1 VPAKLA
7 PALRSLTRRGRSLL
21 VAGLALAVFGWV
33 AGVVDLQRL
42 GVLLVT
48 LPLLAAAVVT
58 RTRFRV
64 ACTRTVTPP
73 RVPVGSSAEVLLELE
88 NLSLLPT
95 ASLFAEDAVPA
106 ALGARPRFSFS
117 QVEGGGRRAAAY
129 SVRGA
134 ARGRHR
140 VGPLDLR
147 VGDPFGLVEV
157 RRSATAVDSVVVVP
171 VVEPLPRFSLGSAW
185 SGSGEASGRSLA
197 STGDDDSAVR
207 EYRRGDD
214 LRRVHWRTTAR
225 TGEMMVR
232 REEQPWQSRAALLL
246 DSRSAAHRGAGPTSS
261 WERAVGLAASVG
273 THLAGDGYALR
284 AVTDDGSDLAAAEA
298 ELAAP
303 QLLDALSAISAG
315 GGSAL
320 TPGLRRLVG
329 GTGGRAG
336 VLVAVLGALSDDDV
350 EALARGRG
358 AATGVALL
366 LDTTR
371 WGDGAVAERSP
382 SVRRAARLLAT
393 AGWRVG
399 VLGQVDSLAAA
410 WSEAARSTAAVD
422 PGASPVRTDATLGV
436 PV

>member
-1 VPAKLA
+1 MPAKLA

-129 SVRGA
+129 SV
-134 ARGRHR
+134 
-140 VGPLDLR
+140 R

>member
-129 SVRGA
+129 SV
-134 ARGRHR
+134 
-140 VGPLDLR
+140 R